1 METVHPEVRSLFAR
15 TARGLRP
22 PIVGEKAF
30 TDDRAPVE
38 WLIDR
43 SLVSLRRRRRLD
55 LPGALDEHRDA
66 LAVTR

>member
-1 METVHPEVRSLFAR
+1 VDRPPAGSRVLAQMERVHPEVRSLFAR

-43 SLVSLRRRRRLD
+43 SLISYAAEAD
-55 LPGALDEHRDA
+55 
-66 LAVTR
+66 